1 VCLLIINDLRNFKN
15 KRMLTVY
22 NIYGIIFLIFIWEG
36 LTLEEDSIWGHLFLQ
51 ILLIFVNGVF
61 ASAEIAV
68 ISMNDNKMEKMASEG
83 DKRALRLSKLTEQ
96 PSQFLSII
104 QVAITLAGSFGNAF
118 AADNFAGRLSGL
130 LVRLNLGIPAST
142 LNTLSVSLIALI
154 LSYFTLVLGE
164 LVPKRVAM
172 KNSEKLALSL
182 SSLLY
187 IVSKLFSPLVWLLTA
202 STNKILRLIGI
213 DPNTEDDDVTEEDIR
228 MMVDVGSEKGSI
240 NVNEKEM
247 IQNVFEFDNKI
258 AEEVMT
264 HRTEV
269 DILWLDDT
277 DEEWDRKIIKSRH
290 SRYPVCDGSADNII
304 GVLNIKDYFRLE
316 DKSRE
321 SVMNEAV
328 KSAYYVPETVRTDV
342 LFQNMK
348 KTRNHFAVVFDEY
361 GGMSGVITMNDLLE
375 QIVGNFDDDYINP
388 EPPAIEKIGDKTW
401 KIKGYAYLEDV
412 SKELGIS
419 LPDGDFDTFGGLVFG
434 VLGII
439 PEDGSTMELDEYG
452 LKIKV
457 TEIKGRRLETAIVYK
472 SQDSTDDED

>member
-1 VCLLIINDLRNFKN
+1 
-15 KRMLTVY
+15 M
-22 NIYGIIFLIFIWEG
+22 
-36 LTLEEDSIWGHLFLQ
+36 LEEGSIWGPLVLQ
-51 ILLIFVNGVF
+51 IVLILINAVF

-68 ISMNDNKMEKMASEG
+68 ISMNDNRMDKMAAEG
-83 DKRALRLSKLTEQ
+83 DKRAIKLSRLTDQ
-96 PSQFLSII
+96 PSQFLSVI
-104 QVAITLAGSFGNAF
+104 QVGITLAGFFGSAF
-118 AADNFAGRLSGL
+118 AADNFASKLTNV
-130 LVRLNLGIPAST
+130 LVNLGINIPVST
-142 LNTLSVSLIALI
+142 LNTISVILITLI
-154 LSYFTLVLGE
+154 LSYFTLVFGE

-172 KNSEKLALSL
+172 KNAEKLALFMSG
-182 SSLLY
+182 LLY
-187 IVSKLFSPLVWLLTA
+187 FISKVFAPLVWLLTA
-202 STNKILRLIGI
+202 STNGILRLLGI
-213 DPNTEDDDVTEEDIR
+213 DPDSEDEEVTEEDIR
-228 MMVDVGSEKGSI
+228 MMIDVGSEKGSI
-240 NVNEKEM
+240 NVSEKEM
-247 IQNVFEFDNKI
+247 IQNVFEFDNKT

-269 DILWLDDT
+269 DILWLDET
-277 DEEWDRKIIKSRH
+277 DEEWAQKITKSRH

-304 GVLNIKDYFRLE
+304 GVLNVKDYFRLK

-321 SVMNEAV
+321 SIMHKAI

-375 QIVGNFDDDYINP
+375 QIVGNFDDDYLNP
-388 EPPAIEKIGDKTW
+388 EPPSIEKLDDDTW
-401 KIKGYAYLEDV
+401 KIKGSAYLEDV
-412 SKELGIS
+412 SKQLGIS
-419 LPDGDFDTFGGLVFG
+419 LPDEDFDTFGGLVFG

-472 SQDSTDDED
+472 SQDSSDYED